1 MRLLRIPSDSN
12 TPTPLRDWQV
22 ALVRLDMPD
31 SLELWSELPAAMLLA
46 VQIYDRVVRSSV
58 SVPPGI
64 ASCIIPSNMHY
75 TTHNAA
81 TTASF
86 DRRSWGL
93 RRPVLHPLP
102 HSRFMLRT
110 APLRAFCLRC
120 SASTATCA
128 SRAPRSSP
136 SRSHAHATRCASRCC
151 CRWICSTL
159 PGRVEQRTDDR
170 ISHACLSRSA
180 TVSEYAAVRRR
191 ACAGVN

>member
-12 TPTPLRDWQV
+12 APTPPRDSQV

-64 ASCIIPSNMHY
+64 APCIIPSNMHY

-102 HSRFMLRT
+102 HSRFMWH
-110 APLRAFCLRC
+110 
-120 SASTATCA
+120 SASACVLSA
-128 SRAPRSSP
+128 LQRLNGYVCESS
-136 SRSHAHATRCASRCC
+136 AEEFTIAF
-151 CRWICSTL
+151 
-159 PGRVEQRTDDR
+159 
-170 ISHACLSRSA
+170 
-180 TVSEYAAVRRR
+180 
-191 ACAGVN
+191 ACARDALRFALLLQMDLLDLAWPSGTTHR